1 MINYKNSKNKKI
13 NSKNEINFK
22 SEKFSKNL
30 LDEIKLKIDLT
41 YGRISYV
48 KNFFIDKNLSLCE
61 GNINLM
67 EDFPLLFFEC
77 NVIIFDKK
85 KFLKKF
91 SIRSSEKNK
100 KLNLNIKG
108 NLNVLNKKINFK
120 NIEINENYKAS
131 KEDLKYFKQSFE
143 NILFDKSFLQIFDL
157 KKLKEFILEIS

>member
-1 MINYKNSKNKKI
+1 
-13 NSKNEINFK
+13 
-22 SEKFSKNL
+22 
-30 LDEIKLKIDLT
+30 
-41 YGRISYV
+41 
-48 KNFFIDKNLSLCE
+48 
-61 GNINLM
+61 M

>member
-1 MINYKNSKNKKI
+1 MSKSEIIQSLKKKNPHLSLSVTEIIFNVFCK
-13 NSKNEINFK
+13 SLKNE
-22 SEKFSKNL
+22 
-30 LDEIKLKIDLT
+30 LK
-41 YGRISYV
+41 
-48 KNFFIDKNLSLCE
+48 
-61 GNINLM
+61 
-67 EDFPLLFFEC
+67 
-77 NVIIFDKK
+77 
-85 KFLKKF
+85 
-91 SIRSSEKNK
+91 KNK

>member
-1 MINYKNSKNKKI
+1 
-13 NSKNEINFK
+13 
-22 SEKFSKNL
+22 
-30 LDEIKLKIDLT
+30 
-41 YGRISYV
+41 
-48 KNFFIDKNLSLCE
+48 
-61 GNINLM
+61 M

-85 KFLKKF
+85 KFLKNFLSDRLK
-91 SIRSSEKNK
+91 KK